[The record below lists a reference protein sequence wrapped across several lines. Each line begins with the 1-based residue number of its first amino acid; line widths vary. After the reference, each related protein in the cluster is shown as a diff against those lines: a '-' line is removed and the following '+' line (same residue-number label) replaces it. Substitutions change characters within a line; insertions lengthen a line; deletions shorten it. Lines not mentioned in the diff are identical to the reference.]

1 MEYTEFS
8 SVFNSVI
15 FENSKANL
23 IRKIAENPKR
33 YVGLFRP
40 TNPKA
45 KIIQN
50 ITQSNEIRFGDA
62 FEQIIEKYFLENEY
76 AGLERRINYPNG
88 ESLVMDQLLQR
99 LNKVI
104 FIEHKVRD
112 DHDSTKKRGQI
123 ENFKKKLS
131 ELVRLHKESELRGYF
146 YFIDSSLS
154 KNKNYYQEE
163 LDKLS
168 VSSGVT
174 LKLVYGKELFE
185 DLGLGNVWE
194 EIEKHLLR
202 WRKELPELPN
212 INFDADAEDTFEEI
226 KVLGKSVYKKLFEAE
241 EVIKDIFPIIFPE
254 KKTLRLLKN
263 HFEKQKGTIYSNLV
277 DKLDMY
283 LQDGVM
289 QRNT

>member
-76 AGLERRINYPNG
+76 AGLERRINCPNG

-99 LNKVI
+99 VNKVI

-226 KVLGKSVYKKLFEAE
+226 KNLEKSVYRKLFEAE
-241 EVIKDIFPIIFPE
+241 EVVKDIFPIIFPE

-263 HFEKQKGTIYSNLV
+263 HFEKQKGAIYSNLV